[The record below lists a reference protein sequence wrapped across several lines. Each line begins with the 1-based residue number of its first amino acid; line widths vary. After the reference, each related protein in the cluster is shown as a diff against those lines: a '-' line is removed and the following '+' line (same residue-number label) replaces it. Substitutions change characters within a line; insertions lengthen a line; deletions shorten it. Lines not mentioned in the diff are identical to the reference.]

1 MSRKM
6 VDICSIMLYN
16 LDQINMKGMLS
27 LWYLLVFFML
37 FKRTTKRGRPK
48 MAEFRKRSVLY
59 SVQLQVRISEDQ
71 KRVLEKLSEMQ
82 DRSISS
88 LVRRWVNNEKEA
100 YRL

>member
-1 MSRKM
+1 
-6 VDICSIMLYN
+6 
-16 LDQINMKGMLS
+16 
-27 LWYLLVFFML
+27 
-37 FKRTTKRGRPK
+37 
-48 MAEFRKRSVLY
+48 MAEYKKRSVLY

-71 KRVLEKLSEMQ
+71 KKVLEKLSEMQ